1 MANKHDAGIGA
12 QLPLLTPVSS
22 WRRPLLLPDLR
33 GRSEVALD
41 TETRDDS
48 LSNDRG
54 PGWAYGLG
62 YITGVSWAVAE
73 ADGSIS
79 SGYAPIRDPDSD
91 NFPKEQV
98 ARWLLDLVKSG
109 TRLVF
114 QNGPYDIGWMF
125 ADLGVSLPLGYP
137 MEDALCMNFMI
148 DENQRTYNLD
158 DICARLGIPGKDER
172 LLMEAGEAFLRP
184 PEAGKGWRLSR
195 RDLKRNLWR
204 IPARY
209 KGPYA
214 EQDAV
219 ATLTAVKQMRPT
231 IAAQELGAAY
241 DLEMKLVPVV
251 QRMRAR
257 GIKVDVSLASRK
269 RGIFIAKRD
278 ALLKEVARRLPS
290 DASHGAVEMEHVR
303 SAPWMERVFKAQGI
317 SYPRTEK
324 TNVGSFTKDWMEKHE
339 HWLPKAC
346 VEIDKYDM
354 AANKFLQGFVLDFAH
369 RGRLHAE
376 FHQYKSDDG
385 GTVSYRFS
393 IGNPPLQ
400 QMPSPDIDPEIGN
413 AVRECFVADEGAVWG
428 CYDASQ
434 QEYRLTA
441 HYAAA
446 CKVLGGQAAVEAYR
460 RDPKLDYHKF
470 VAELTGLT
478 RAKAKI
484 QNFALLYGQ
493 GLKATAA
500 SLGISLAEA
509 EELRKTVEQ
518 KAPFGPAL
526 ADFVKGQAQK
536 RGYIRL
542 IDGARCRFDEWEC
555 AYIEN
560 EERRRGYAERW
571 PMAPC
576 SREEAVKR
584 TQTVNHPWEG
594 KRLKRAYVN
603 KSMNRL
609 IQGSAARQIKRGMW
623 DCAEAGFIPILQIHD
638 ELSFYGESEEQLAPV
653 KGLMLSGFPLLV
665 PMSVDGGVGQN
676 WAEAKKK

>member
-1 MANKHDAGIGA
+1 MAKRDAGVGS
-12 QLPLLTPVSS
+12 QLPLLTPESS
-22 WRRPLLLPDLR
+22 WRRPTTLPDLR
-33 GRSEVALD
+33 GRPEVVID

-62 YITGVSWAVAE
+62 YISGVSWAVAE

-79 SGYAPIRDPDSD
+79 SGYAPIRDPDSE
-91 NFPKEQV
+91 NFDKAQV
-98 ARWLLDLVKSG
+98 SQWLRDLVASG

-114 QNGPYDIGWMF
+114 QNGPYDVGWIY
-125 ADLGVSLPLGYP
+125 ADLGVQLPLGHKID
-137 MEDALCMNFMI
+137 DALCMNFMI
-148 DENQRTYNLD
+148 DENQLTYNLD
-158 DICARLGIPGKDER
+158 DICARLGIQGKDER
-172 LLMEAGEAFLRP
+172 MLMEAGEAYLRP
-184 PEAGKGWRLSR
+184 PGAGRAWKLSR
-195 RDLKRNLWR
+195 RDLKRHIWKL
-204 IPARY
+204 PARY
-209 KGPYA
+209 KGAYA

-219 ATLTAVKQMRPT
+219 STLRAAQQMRPT
-231 IAAQELGAAY
+231 IEAQDLGRAY
-241 DLEMKLVPVV
+241 ELEMNLVPVV

-257 GIKVDVSLASRK
+257 GIKVDTALASK
-269 RGIFIAKRD
+269 KRD
-278 ALLKEVARRLPS
+278 EFLQRRDGLLAEVAHRLPP
-290 DASHGAVEMEHVR
+290 AFVRGGGVTMENLR
-303 SAPWMERVFKAQGI
+303 TNKWMEPVFKDQGI
-317 SYPRTEK
+317 SFPKTEK
-324 TNVGSFTKDWMEKHE
+324 TGQGSFSKDWMEKHE
-339 HWLPKAC
+339 HWLPKVC
-346 VEIDKYDM
+346 VQIEKYDM
-354 AANKFLQGFVLDFAH
+354 AANKFLKGFVMDFAH

-385 GTVSYRFS
+385 GTVSYRFAIS
-393 IGNPPLQ
+393 DPPLQ
-400 QMPSPDIDPEIGN
+400 QMPSPDIDAEIGN
-413 AVRECFVADEGAVWG
+413 AVRECFVADPGAVWG

-446 CKVLGGQAAVEAYR
+446 CKVLGGEAAVEAYR

-493 GLKATAA
+493 GLRATAEG
-500 SLGISLAEA
+500 LGISIQEA

-542 IDGARCRFDEWEC
+542 IDGARCRFDDWEC
-555 AYIEN
+555 SYLEN
-560 EERRRGYAERW
+560 DERRRGYAEKW
-571 PMAPC
+571 SMAPC
-576 SREEAVKR
+576 PHEEAVKR
-584 TQTVNHPWEG
+584 TRTPGHPWEG

-603 KSMNRL
+603 KAMNRL

-623 DCAEAGFIPILQIHD
+623 DCAQAGLIPVLQVHD
-638 ELSFYGESEEQLAPV
+638 ELNFVEESPEVLAPV
-653 KGLMLSGFPLLV
+653 KDIMLSGFPLLV
-665 PMSVDGGVGQN
+665 PMMADGGCGPN
-676 WAEAKKK
+676 WAAAKAK